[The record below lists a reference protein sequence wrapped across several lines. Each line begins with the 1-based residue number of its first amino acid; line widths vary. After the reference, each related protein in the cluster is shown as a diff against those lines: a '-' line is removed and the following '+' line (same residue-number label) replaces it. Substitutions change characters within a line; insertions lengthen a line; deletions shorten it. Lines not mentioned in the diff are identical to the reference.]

1 MQRIIARLD
10 IKNSH
15 VIKGIHL
22 EGQRKIGNPLEIA
35 KKYYQNSVDEILIMD
50 SVASLYDR
58 NNIFDMISQACKSVF
73 VPITMG
79 GGIRSIDDVKAALNS
94 GADKVAINSA
104 IVNNPELVNEI
115 SNIYGSQILV
125 ASIEAKQKNNNWEV
139 FINNGREPTGINVI
153 NWAKELERRGIGELL
168 VTSID
173 KEGTQRGF
181 DLELYSSLGK
191 EVNVPIIAS
200 GGAGNINHI
209 KYLDKNTNVQGIAL
223 ASVLHY
229 EKLEVNEIKSVLPN
243 SLIRN
248 FKPNDNNY

>member
-10 IKNSH
+10 IKNGH

-22 EGQRKIGNPLEIA
+22 EGQRKIGDPLEIA

-104 IVNNPELVNEI
+104 IVNNPELVNKI

-125 ASIEAKQKNNNWEV
+125 ASIEAKQKNDNWEV

-168 VTSID
+168 ITSID

-200 GGAGNINHI
+200 VGAGNINHI

>member
-10 IKNSH
+10 IKNGH

-22 EGQRKIGNPLEIA
+22 EGQRKIGDPLEIA

-125 ASIEAKQKNNNWEV
+125 ASIEAKQKNDNWEV
-139 FINNGREPTGINVI
+139 YINNGREPTGINVI

-168 VTSID
+168 ITSID
-173 KEGTQRGF
+173 K
-181 DLELYSSLGK
+181 K
-191 EVNVPIIAS
+191 E
-200 GGAGNINHI
+200 HRE
-209 KYLDKNTNVQGIAL
+209 
-223 ASVLHY
+223 VLI
-229 EKLEVNEIKSVLPN
+229 LNCIL
-243 SLIRN
+243 L
-248 FKPNDNNY
+248 

>member
-10 IKNSH
+10 IKNGH

-22 EGQRKIGNPLEIA
+22 EGQRRIGDPIEIA
-35 KKYYQNSVDEILIMD
+35 KQYYQNSVDEILIMD
-50 SVASLYDR
+50 SVASLYGR

-79 GGIRSIDDVKAALNS
+79 GGIRSLDDVKAALNS

-104 IVNNPELVNEI
+104 IVNKPELVNEI

-125 ASIEAKQKNNNWEV
+125 ASIEAKQKNNGWEV
-139 FINNGREPTGINVI
+139 FIDNGREPTGINVI
-153 NWAKELERRGIGELL
+153 NWAKELESRGIGELL
-168 VTSID
+168 ITSID

-181 DLELYSSLGK
+181 DLELYSHLEK

-209 KYLDKNTNVQGIAL
+209 KYLDENTKVQGIAL

-229 EKLEVNEIKSVLPN
+229 KKLEVNEIKSVLPN

-248 FKPNDNNY
+248 FKINDNYN